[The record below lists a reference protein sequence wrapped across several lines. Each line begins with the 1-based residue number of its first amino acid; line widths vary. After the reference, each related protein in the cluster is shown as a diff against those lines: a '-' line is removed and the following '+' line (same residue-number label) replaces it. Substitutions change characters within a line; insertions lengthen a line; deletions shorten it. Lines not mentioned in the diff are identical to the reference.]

1 MFWRIWVILV
11 REVDFWKKEL
21 KALTFFFY
29 FFLVFIDYSYIIFIY
44 SNWVIL
50 MSWEIPHHSQP
61 FAIILALS
69 SYLPSHY
76 LSPIVLLLNSFFSK
90 ALKPDNLICP
100 TKTANRWW
108 LLPNIFSAKE
118 FLETILVSSCSIPT
132 VKRLSL
138 LLWSEEEGS
147 PCREL

>member
-1 MFWRIWVILV
+1 MRPLV
-11 REVDFWKKEL
+11 QECRFAPRGAPRSARERPQDTHPTCRDA
-21 KALTFFFY
+21 ALVLRASLH
-29 FFLVFIDYSYIIFIY
+29 FLR
-44 SNWVIL
+44 L
-50 MSWEIPHHSQP
+50 GGKPLP
-61 FAIILALS
+61 ALS